1 MKKTLV
7 LPLLA
12 LAALCAQPAHAQL
25 RFGVRGGM
33 NISKLKYDGGAL
45 TNPANRTGW
54 FIGPTAE
61 FKIPMVGLG
70 VNAGLLF
77 DQRRTN
83 LYQMDGESYSKTE
96 QYIDIPINFKYS
108 FGLSSLASLYL
119 QAGPQFDWR
128 IGKKNYYFDTNSGY
142 RSETWTKSF
151 NVGFGSRL
159 GGHFDI
165 GANYNF
171 TFNKTGRFYDDD
183 GTYIKSKRNT
193 WQVYVGYVF

>member
-1 MKKTLV
+1 MRNRLI

-12 LAALCAQPAHAQL
+12 IGALCAQPSAAQL
-25 RFGVRGGM
+25 QFGVKGGI
-33 NISKLKYDGGAL
+33 NISKLSCDGGAL
-45 TNPANRTGW
+45 TNPSNRTGW

-61 FKIPMVGLG
+61 FKIPLVGLG
-70 VNAGLLF
+70 VNAGLLY
-77 DQRRTN
+77 DQRLTN
-83 LYQMDGESYSKTE
+83 LYNTDNADKSKTE
-96 QYIDIPINFKYS
+96 RYIDIPINFRYS
-108 FGLSSLASLYL
+108 FGLSTLASLYL

-128 IGKKNYYFDTNSGY
+128 IGRKNYDFDTYNY

-171 TFNKTGRFYDDD
+171 TFNKTGKFYDED
-183 GTYIKSKRNT
+183 GNYIKARRNT